1 MAHDDAGTAATGQSP
16 PGRGA
21 AVSEATGVDAAAEF
35 EYFFRTYH
43 RDLSRVAYALTGSH
57 AEADDVVADALTS
70 AWRHWERVRAAE
82 HTLAYVRRSVVN
94 LAASRVRRK
103 VHERR
108 GSALLGPLTAWLHT
122 GPDVVSRVDLQA
134 AILALPP
141 RRRACV
147 VLRHVAGLST
157 TEVAETLGISEGA
170 VKSQTWKALAQLR
183 DTLGDAHSGAAGHWS
198 AEPGGRRST

>member
-1 MAHDDAGTAATGQSP
+1 MARDDGGATTQS
-16 PGRGA
+16 GSSAYRNA
-21 AVSEATGVDAAAEF
+21 AVSEAPEANPAAEF
-35 EYFFRTYH
+35 EYFFKTYH

-57 AEADDVVADALTS
+57 AEADDVVADAFAS

-94 LAASRVRRK
+94 LAASRIRKK

-108 GSALLGPLTAWLHT
+108 GSALLGPLTSWLHH
-122 GPDVVSRVDLQA
+122 GPDVVARVDLQVA
-134 AILALPP
+134 VLALPP

-170 VKSQTWKALAQLR
+170 VKSQTWKALEQLR
-183 DTLGDAHSGAAGHWS
+183 KTLGDAHAESQGLWSGDQ
-198 AEPGGRRST
+198 EGRRQT